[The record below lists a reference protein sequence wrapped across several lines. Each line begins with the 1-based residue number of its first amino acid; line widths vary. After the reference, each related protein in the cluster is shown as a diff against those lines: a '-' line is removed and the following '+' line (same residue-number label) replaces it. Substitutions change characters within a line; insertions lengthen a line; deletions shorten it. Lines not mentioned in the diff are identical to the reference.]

1 MFDAIAWFDAKVVD
15 GAVNGVATAV
25 RSTSETVR
33 RIQSGNVRNYAG
45 VIGIGVVLILAWFV
59 ILRGVL

>member
-1 MFDAIAWFDAKVVD
+1 MFDAVAWFDARVVD

-25 RSTSETVR
+25 RGVSGRVR
-33 RIQSGNVRNYAG
+33 GIQTGNVRNYAG
-45 VIGIGVVLILAWFV
+45 VVGAGIVLILVWFV